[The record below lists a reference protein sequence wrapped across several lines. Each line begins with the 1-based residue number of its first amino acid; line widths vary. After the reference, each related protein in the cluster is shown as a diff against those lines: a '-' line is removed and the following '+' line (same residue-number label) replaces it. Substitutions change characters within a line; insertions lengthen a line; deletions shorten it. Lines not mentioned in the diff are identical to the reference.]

1 MLVSR
6 AMAEDAAES
15 LALIG
20 LETLDEETVNFAY
33 KTMAKISH
41 PDAGGSAEAFARV
54 ERAKHVLLA
63 WLAKKPEAAQ
73 ASAGEPCPLCG
84 GRGKFHQRSGFKRGM
99 LRQCPSCQGHGEVMD
114 IDRTGDIL

>member
-6 AMAEDAAES
+6 AMAEDAAFTFGFDLSAPMTEEHINAMYKS
-15 LALIG
+15 LAKK
-20 LETLDEETVNFAY
+20 A
-33 KTMAKISH
+33 H

-54 ERAKHVLLA
+54 DRAKHVLLA

-73 ASAGEPCPLCG
+73 ASAGEPCPMCE
-84 GRGKFHQRSGFKRGM
+84 GRGKVHQRSGFKRGM

-114 IDRTGDIL
+114 IDRTGDVL